1 MIVKGASQFPGVDFF
16 DLDAELSR
24 DEIMMRDTVRKF
36 VDDEVIPVIADHY
49 ENATFPVDLI
59 PKIAEL
65 GLLGATLPTEYGCA
79 GIGSL
84 AYGLVMQELE
94 RGDSGLR
101 SFASVQGTLAMY
113 PIFRYGTEEQ
123 RKKWLP
129 EMAAGRKIGCFG
141 LTEPDHG
148 SDPGGMVTTAKAT
161 DGGYVINGSKMWI
174 TNGVVADVAV
184 VWAKLDGEIAGFLV
198 EKGTPGFRAVE
209 QKHKLSL
216 RASMTAELYFTDC
229 EIPKENRLPD
239 GNGLKAPLSTLNQ
252 ARFGISYGVVGAAM
266 GCYQAALDY
275 QKERTQFGK
284 PLASFQIQQERF
296 AEMITEITKMQLIG
310 IQLAKLKDSDRLKPA
325 HVSLAKRNNC
335 YQSLR
340 IARMA
345 REMMGANGISLE
357 YHVMRH
363 MCNLETVMTYEGTHD
378 IHGLIL
384 GKEVTGISSFS

>member
-1 MIVKGASQFPGVDFF
+1 MIVKGVNRFPGVDFF
-16 DLDAELSR
+16 DLDAELTK
-24 DEIMMRDTVRKF
+24 DELLIRDTVRKF
-36 VDDEVIPVIADHY
+36 VDENVIPVIADHY

-59 PKIAEL
+59 PRMGEL
-65 GLLGATLPTEYGCA
+65 GLYGATLPTEYGCA

-84 AYGLVMQELE
+84 AYGLMMQELE
-94 RGDSGLR
+94 RGDSGVR

-113 PIFRYGTEEQ
+113 PIFRFGTEEQ
-123 RKKWLP
+123 RRKWLP

-148 SDPGGMVTTAKAT
+148 SDPGGMVTTAKETA
-161 DGGYVINGSKMWI
+161 DGYLLNGSKMWI
-174 TNGVVADVAV
+174 TNGTVADIAV

-198 EKGTPGFRAVE
+198 EKGSPGFRAVA

-275 QKERTQFGK
+275 TIGRTQFGK
-284 PLASFQIQQERF
+284 PIASFQIQQARF
-296 AEMITEITKMQLIG
+296 AEMITEITKAQLVG
-310 IQLAKLKDSDRLKPA
+310 LHLAKLKDSGRLTPA

-335 YQSLR
+335 FQALR

-378 IHGLIL
+378 IHTLVL
-384 GKEVTGISSFS
+384 GKEVTGIAAFV

>member
-16 DLDAELSR
+16 DLDADLTEDEL
-24 DEIMMRDTVRKF
+24 MMRNMVRKF

-49 ENATFPVDLI
+49 ENGTFPVDLI
-59 PKIAEL
+59 PKIADL

-94 RGDSGLR
+94 RGDSGVR

-113 PIFRYGTEEQ
+113 PIFRFGTEEQ

-148 SDPGGMVTTAKAT
+148 SDPGGMKTTAKAT
-161 DGGYVINGSKMWI
+161 DGGYVLNGSKMWI
-174 TNGVVADVAV
+174 TNGTVADVAV

-229 EIPKENRLPD
+229 EIPKENRLPE

-266 GCYQAALDY
+266 GCYQAALEY

-296 AEMITEITKMQLIG
+296 AEMITEITKAQLIG
-310 IQLAKLKDSDRLKPA
+310 VQLAKLKDSGRLKPA

-335 YQSLR
+335 CQALR
-340 IARMA
+340 VARMA

-384 GKEVTGISSFS
+384 GKEVTGIAAFA